1 MSPGGLKSPVTPI
14 WRGCRPRTFASGVLS
29 PLGPWIAA
37 TGRRQRTPPFRP
49 PGPSPGG
56 SEVCRWPRCGA
67 PQRPALGLRGRAVG
81 AAAHARSA
89 TCRRPSAGRPA
100 ADCITPR
107 RCKVAGADGSAAN
120 EMPSERV
127 GQPRPGAART
137 RRGTR
142 GASQATCAR
151 VCGTAAS
158 LHRHHAARHGC
169 RGGGLGGAHIRRS
182 DQPRT
187 AHAGSSSRGA
197 GAHNGA
203 QEARG
208 HLHVLRSAP
217 AAGCREPGASPLRA
231 RPPGRLQARAPAA
244 RGLSGEPEGVGRLR
258 TSDAALCWALCHFRA
273 AVAACGHGGRAAAA
287 GGQHTRVCRRIRC
300 PFLVLCARTS
310 WLSKRYPNP
319 PSQERP
325 LPKDHTAAARSA
337 PAPFRTATGAGI

>member
-1 MSPGGLKSPVTPI
+1 MVPGGLKSPVTPI

-107 RCKVAGADGSAAN
+107 RCKVAGADGSATN
-120 EMPSERV
+120 EMPSERA

-231 RPPGRLQARAPAA
+231 RPPGRLQARAPCC
-244 RGLSGEPEGVGRLR
+244 P
-258 TSDAALCWALCHFRA
+258 WALRRA
-273 AVAACGHGGRAAAA
+273 GRRRPIAHDRRGVVPGFLPFQGGRCGLRPRRAGSCGGRAAYPRLSTH
-287 GGQHTRVCRRIRC
+287 QVPLSR
-300 PFLVLCARTS
+300 LVR

-337 PAPFRTATGAGI
+337 PAPFRTATSAGI

>member
-1 MSPGGLKSPVTPI
+1 MPSRPARRVSCIAAETPRGVWRPKIARYAYMARLPRVNFCI
-14 WRGCRPRTFASGVLS
+14 WRFE
-29 PLGPWIAA
+29 PLGP
-37 TGRRQRTPPFRP
+37 QDSSSRP
-49 PGPSPGG
+49 PPAHSAVSASRTLF

-81 AAAHARSA
+81 AAAHVRLA

-231 RPPGRLQARAPAA
+231 RPPGRQARAPCC
-244 RGLSGEPEGVGRLR
+244 P
-258 TSDAALCWALCHFRA
+258 WALRRA
-273 AVAACGHGGRAAAA
+273 GRRRPIAHERRGVVPGSLPFQGGRCGLRQRRAGSCGGRAAYP
-287 GGQHTRVCRRIRC
+287 R
-300 PFLVLCARTS
+300 
-310 WLSKRYPNP
+310 LSTHPVP
-319 PSQERP
+319 
-325 LPKDHTAAARSA
+325 RSRLA
-337 PAPFRTATGAGI
+337 HAY

>member
-1 MSPGGLKSPVTPI
+1 MVPGGLKSPVTPV
-14 WRGCRPRTFASGVLS
+14 WRGCRPRIFASGVLS

-37 TGRRQRTPPFRP
+37 AGRRQRTPPFRP

-67 PQRPALGLRGRAVG
+67 PQRPVLGLRGRAVG

-120 EMPSERV
+120 EMPSERA

-182 DQPRT
+182 DQPDGARWEQQPRRRCPQ
-187 AHAGSSSRGA
+187 RGA
-197 GAHNGA
+197 GGA
-203 QEARG
+203 GAPARTALGAGSRLPRARG
-208 HLHVLRSAP
+208 ESSTR
-217 AAGCREPGASPLRA
+217 
-231 RPPGRLQARAPAA
+231 PAA
-244 RGLSGEPEGVGRLR
+244 RPSA
-258 TSDAALCWALCHFRA
+258 S
-273 AVAACGHGGRAAAA
+273 A
-287 GGQHTRVCRRIRC
+287 GSCLLPAGSQASRKASAD
-300 PFLVLCARTS
+300 CA
-310 WLSKRYPNP
+310 
-319 PSQERP
+319 
-325 LPKDHTAAARSA
+325 
-337 PAPFRTATGAGI
+337 